1 MNRQNSR
8 TARSLRRFS
17 TLAAA
22 AALSSLGW
30 GAEALGQQV
39 GGVEERFG
47 RATYS
52 IAIVTPPGT
61 AETGPQLSLQYQ
73 SSDGRGH
80 AGSFGFGWRLN
91 GLSAIERNT
100 RRGVP
105 FDYEAGTVCNQSF
118 CYLDDFVLDEYDLVC
133 EDLSCSGRYRTRID
147 NGTRI
152 EYRGELAGWQIQDRN
167 GTRHSYGGSEETR
180 IRNARNGQIASWLLE
195 RVEDVHGNWIEYR
208 YDRSSSPGTAYPAL
222 IEYAQ
227 AGAAANRRVQFL
239 TEPREDRAI
248 DYRSGLR
255 REIDRRIYR
264 IEVYAAGDQLVTA
277 YELEYRQSDGSGRS
291 LLSSFQRVGSDDSTT
306 LPPHRFDYSS
316 RAVSDQAAGVEC
328 EPWYGEVVDGFEE
341 EWSNYHPDPY
351 GYGND
356 LGTPQSPGSWVRSGP
371 VDLNRD
377 GLVDLFYAS
386 GGGAPDARVSMLPG
400 DGDSFGEEWLS
411 WSRGPDGP
419 YQRFAFT
426 RTSSSDHPYWGTEF
440 WVDKATLDID
450 GDGYPDL
457 AASVSDVH
465 AGPRIFGS
473 ERGFLGPETAWTGG
487 LGNVLIRDSSYV
499 YIDDSPFQLARGL
512 MDDFF
517 LSDLYLALFDL
528 NADGRPDQVVS
539 KHAWQ
544 KYAFMDSDSWLVSLN
559 LGRSEDGDSIG
570 FSGTPIEWHDSFG
583 RPISSDRWGAYT
595 VDVNGDGLPDR
606 IESTLEYQE
615 DPPPAH
621 YSYRWRVAYNNGA
634 GFEEPEPEVFFEE
647 RLDGADSYPLR
658 RQHGASTLADFF
670 DLNGD
675 GFPDHVMIGDDDD
688 RGPNGP
694 PEYYWRVRYG
704 TGSGLGPTAI
714 WDGVSGCFGGDCY
727 PLTCTG
733 YEGIW
738 YQLRTRGEY
747 SPQDFAD
754 FNGDGLLDI
763 FFDDDRRIRLN
774 EGPTID
780 LLIAATQ
787 PLGGTTAFEY
797 DYSAR
802 MKNEAGEPANPGL
815 GQVFPIVVQTTTR
828 DGRGVAP
835 ELVTSYHYG
844 EGVYDYDLEH
854 FRGFGE
860 VVRRE
865 HQLDAEGQ
873 IADLVV
879 TSLYRTDAACPGL
892 LRERESASGE
902 TVFSRLIWQFAD
914 LDQPADASESSQ
926 QWHAC
931 LLRYEITETIEG
943 MAEAMRASQVEYYY
957 GYDPHATH
965 YNVTQIR
972 DWGEVER
979 FWDDPLV
986 YLERTGRT
994 RRDNRVTFLEYAL
1007 PDDPDSHVVSRVSR
1021 QTVQAWNSS
1030 RPGGEEHG
1038 FLDMRFSYDELPQGR
1053 VGAGLETR
1061 VERWQTHPGAHPP
1074 LAGEWIPTSSTT
1086 YDEWGNLESIT
1097 GPPTEDDLDGYQS
1110 SIGWDPGYRTFPVER
1125 LAGSDAIAPESHPLI
1140 TTQDY
1145 VSCLEGHEPPPGLG
1159 LACATTDPS
1168 GLTTLFGYD
1177 PLGRVDR
1184 VEHPSGLSEARGYE
1198 IAQPHEPAESH
1209 LTTMKTLASGSTLA
1223 YSTWLDGLGR
1233 SYRTESP
1240 GKQVDATETIRTKR
1254 SYDERGRLATE
1265 SMPHLTTAAPET
1277 VRERSIAYDAL
1288 GRVQSVLGYDG
1299 ETRNLSSYGV
1309 WETIEEV
1316 YFGAPVSVN
1325 RQSRVESSL
1334 DAHGNLVRVADY
1346 EDPVTLATR
1355 FVVTAR
1361 YDPLDRLVAVYDPI
1375 HNDPGLCTRY
1385 EMGQACA
1392 GQRHETWVQ
1401 YDGLG
1406 RRVKLVDAD
1415 SGPWVFAY
1423 DAAGLLKKR
1432 VDGAGRTQEFEYDQ
1446 LQRPRRRRFL
1456 PSGLGAADAS
1466 FEYQDDPALPHFGRL
1481 SAVDAGYTGYAYSY
1495 DEAGRLESRSQRS
1508 AGYVFTDT
1516 FRYDAL
1522 GRITT
1527 RQFPD
1532 GEAFTHVYDG
1542 TRLSAIQGAEF
1553 DILMNAEYD
1562 ALGRTCSLE
1571 IGDTDALPTGTP
1583 AATVERRY
1591 DAVTGRLT
1599 ELQVAGRGDS
1609 SAPSLE
1615 LEVAFDGL
1623 SRLIRQPGSQ
1633 SGSELVERGFSYD
1646 GLGRL
1651 VSASGP
1657 WEQPQGNPDA
1667 VTWTYRYD
1675 PLGNLRTQTSSSQLY
1690 ERTWAYDDPLRPRF
1704 LTRFSDPDTID
1715 VMAADAS
1722 GNLAT
1727 LNGEALRWNAQGR
1740 VFGTAGGH
1748 TGAAYDA
1755 FDRRTLYAPNGLQ
1768 TLLIY
1773 VGSDFEYDLI
1783 LGLATKFFFV
1793 NGERIA
1799 SRATHYTPETAWTM
1813 SWPYRRIVKPMQ
1825 PALLPLLGAW
1835 FLLGILG
1842 ITALGG
1848 GARPARWIAAPGVA
1862 LLSLGLIIFPVRLA
1876 HALLGGGD
1884 GPRWHGGHAQ
1894 GILIYGNDHLGST
1907 RVVIDHRGETV
1918 EVRDY
1923 APFGRT
1929 ISHSGDYALKHR
1941 FTGQAYD
1948 AVSDLF
1954 HLGARMYRADWGRFI
1969 SPDAA
1974 VEGLDSQGLNRY
1986 AYGRNSPLSRI
1997 DPGGRQ
2003 SSPAPGVGTEGSPEA
2018 GASQGSPPAPGA
2030 SGAAGAATGDVAGGR
2045 TDGTGCV
2052 QARQGLQVLGTK
2064 LTAAGAAAAATGT
2077 ALASSPHPVMK
2088 ATGMALVMTGILM
2101 GGLGAMIL
2109 GNLPCC
2115 PTPA

>member
-1 MNRQNSR
+1 MDRQS
-8 TARSLRRFS
+8 ARPAILLRRLS
-17 TLAAA
+17 TLAVAT
-22 AALSSLGW
+22 ALTALGW
-30 GAEALGQQV
+30 SVEASGQQP
-39 GGVEERFG
+39 GGVEERLG

-52 IAIVTPPGT
+52 ISIVTPPGS
-61 AETGPQLSLQYQ
+61 AGTGPRLSLQYE
-73 SSDGRGH
+73 SSDGHGH
-80 AGSFGFGWRLN
+80 AGSFGFGWKLT
-91 GLSAIERNT
+91 GLSVIERNT

-105 FDYEAGTVCNQSF
+105 FDYDAGPVCNQSL
-118 CYLDDFVLDEYDLVC
+118 CYLDDFVLDDQDLVC
-133 EDLSCSGRYRTRID
+133 EDRFCSGRYRTRID
-147 NGTRI
+147 DGTRI
-152 EYRGELAGWQIQDRN
+152 EYRGELAGWEIQDRS

-180 IRNARNGQIASWLLE
+180 IRNARNGQVASWLLE

-208 YDRSSSPGTAYPAL
+208 YDRSSSPGTAYPAS

-227 AGAAANRRVQFL
+227 AGAAANRRVVFL
-239 TEPREDRAI
+239 SEPRQDLAI

-264 IEVYAAGDQLVTA
+264 IEVYAAGNELVTA
-277 YELEYRQSDGSGRS
+277 YRLEYRESDGSGRS
-291 LLSSFQRVGSDDSTT
+291 LLTSVQRVGSDDSTT
-306 LPPHRFDYSS
+306 LPPHRFDYSA
-316 RAVSDQAAGVEC
+316 RAVSEREAGVQC
-328 EPWYGEVVDGFEE
+328 EPWYGEVVEGFEE
-341 EWSNYHPDPY
+341 EWSSFHPDPHGY
-351 GYGND
+351 GYD

-386 GGGAPDARVSMLPG
+386 AGGAPDARVSMLPG
-400 DGDSFGEEWLS
+400 DGSAFGEQWLN
-411 WSRGPDGP
+411 WSRAPDGP

-426 RTSSSDHPYWGTEF
+426 RTSSSNHMYWGTEF
-440 WVDKATLDID
+440 WVDKAVLDID

-457 AASVSDVH
+457 LAAASDVH
-465 AGPRIFGS
+465 AGPRLLGS
-473 ERGFLGPETAWTGG
+473 ERGFLGAETGWTGG
-487 LGNVLIRDSSYV
+487 LGNVLIQDSSYLF
-499 YIDDSPFQLARGL
+499 IDDSPFQLARGL
-512 MDDFF
+512 MDDCF
-517 LSDLYLALFDL
+517 LSDLYLALLDL
-528 NADGRPDQVVS
+528 NADGRPDQIVS

-544 KYAFMDSDSWLVSLN
+544 QYAFFDTDSWLVSLN
-559 LGRSEDGDSIG
+559 QGRSEDGDSID
-570 FSGTPIEWHDSFG
+570 FSTSPIEWQDPFG
-583 RPISSDRWGAYT
+583 RPISSERWGSYT

-615 DPPPAH
+615 NPPPAH

-634 GFEEPEPEVFFEE
+634 GFDEPEPQVFFEE
-647 RLDGADSYPLR
+647 RLDGTDTYPLR

-670 DLNGD
+670 DINGD

-688 RGPNGP
+688 TGPNGP

-704 TGSGLGPTAI
+704 TGSGLAPTAI
-714 WDGVSGCFGGDCY
+714 WDGVSGCFAGDCH
-727 PLTCTG
+727 PLTCFG

-763 FFDDDRRIRLN
+763 FFDDDRHIRLN

-787 PLGGTTAFEY
+787 PFGGTTVFDY
-797 DYSAR
+797 DTSAR

-815 GQVFPIVVQTTTR
+815 GHVLPVVVRTATR
-828 DGRGVAP
+828 DGRGVNP
-835 ELVTSYHYG
+835 EIVTSYHYG
-844 EGVYDYDLEH
+844 EGVYDYELEH
-854 FRGFGE
+854 FRGFGK
-860 VVRRE
+860 VVRTE

-873 IADLVV
+873 SADLIV
-879 TSLYRTDAACPGL
+879 TSGYRTDASCPGL
-892 LRERESASGE
+892 LRERESSSGE
-902 TVFSRLIWQFAD
+902 TVFSRLIWQFAA
-914 LDQPADASESSQ
+914 LDQPVDASESSE

-943 MAEAMRASQVEYYY
+943 MADAMRARQLEYYY

-979 FWDDPLV
+979 FWEDPPV
-986 YLERTGRT
+986 YLERTGKT
-994 RRDNRVTFLEYAL
+994 RGDNRITFFEYAL
-1007 PDDPDSHVVSRVSR
+1007 PDDADSHVVSQVSR
-1021 QTVQAWNSS
+1021 RTVQAWGSS
-1030 RPGGEEHG
+1030 PPGEEEHG
-1038 FLDMRFSYDELPQGR
+1038 FLDLRFSYDELPHGR

-1061 VERWQTHPGAHPP
+1061 VERWQTHPDAHPS
-1074 LAGEWIPTSSTT
+1074 LAGEWIATSTTT
-1086 YDEWGNLESIT
+1086 YDVRGNAESVT
-1097 GPPTEDDLDGYQS
+1097 GPATEDDTDGYQS
-1110 SIGWDPGYRTFPVER
+1110 SIAWDPTYQTFRVQE
-1125 LAGSDAIAPESHPLI
+1125 LAGSDAVPPQSYPLI
-1140 TTQDY
+1140 TTLDY
-1145 VSCLEGHEPPPGLG
+1145 ANCLEGHEPPPGLG

-1184 VEHPSGLSEARGYE
+1184 IEHPSGLSEARGYE
-1198 IAQPHEPAESH
+1198 LAEPDEPAESL
-1209 LTTMKTLASGSTLA
+1209 LTTTKELQNGSTLT
-1223 YSTWLDGLGR
+1223 YSTWVDGLGR
-1233 SYRTESP
+1233 SYRSESP
-1240 GKQVDATETIRTKR
+1240 GKQVEATETIRTTR

-1265 SMPHLTTAAPET
+1265 SMPHFTTATPET
-1277 VRERSIAYDAL
+1277 IRERSFAYDAL
-1288 GRVQSVLGYDG
+1288 GRARSVLGYDG
-1299 ETRNLSSYGV
+1299 ETRSVSRYGV
-1309 WETIEEV
+1309 WESIEEV
-1316 YFGAPVSVN
+1316 YFGAPVADN
-1325 RQSRVESSL
+1325 RGSRVERSL

-1361 YDPLDRLVAVYDPI
+1361 YDTLDRLVGVYDPI
-1375 HNDPGLCTRY
+1375 HNDPGLCSRY
-1385 EMGQACA
+1385 GMGEDCA
-1392 GQRHETWVQ
+1392 TQRHETYVQ

-1415 SGPWVFAY
+1415 SGLWVFSY

-1446 LQRPRRRRFL
+1446 LQRTRRRRFL

-1466 FEYQDDPALPHFGRL
+1466 FEYQDDPDLPHFGRL
-1481 SAVDAGYTGYAYSY
+1481 SAVDAGYTSYAYSY
-1495 DEAGRLESRSQRS
+1495 DEAGRLQSRSQAS

-1516 FRYDAL
+1516 FGYDAL

-1532 GEAFTHVYDG
+1532 GEVFTNVYDG
-1542 TRLSAIQGAEF
+1542 VHLSAIRGADF
-1553 DILMNAEYD
+1553 DILMAAEYD
-1562 ALGRTCSLE
+1562 ALGRTRSLE
-1571 IGDTDALPTGTP
+1571 VGDTDALSTGTP

-1591 DAVTGRLT
+1591 DTITGRLVKLLVTGRD
-1599 ELQVAGRGDS
+1599 DS

-1615 LEVAFDGL
+1615 LDLEFDGL
-1623 SRLIRQPGSQ
+1623 SRLTRQSGSQ
-1633 SGSELVERGFSYD
+1633 SGSELIDRSFSYD

-1651 VSASGP
+1651 VTTTGP
-1657 WEQPQGNPDA
+1657 WEQPQGNAEA
-1667 VTWTYRYD
+1667 VTWTYGYD

-1690 ERTWAYDDPLRPRF
+1690 ERTWTYDDPLRPRF
-1704 LTRFSDPDTID
+1704 LTRFSDPDRID
-1715 VMAADAS
+1715 VMVADAS
-1722 GNLAT
+1722 GKLAT
-1727 LNGEALRWNAQGR
+1727 LNGEVLSWNTQGR

-1783 LGLATKFFFV
+1783 LGQATKFFFV

-1813 SWPYRRIVKPMQ
+1813 SWPYRRFVKPIL
-1825 PALLPLLGAW
+1825 PALLPTLVAW

-1842 ITALGG
+1842 VTALGCG
-1848 GARPARWIAAPGVA
+1848 LRPARWMAAPGVA
-1862 LLSLGLIIFPVRLA
+1862 LLSLGLIVFPGRLA

-1954 HLGARMYRADWGRFI
+1954 HFGARMYRADWGRFI
-1969 SPDAA
+1969 SPDATL
-1974 VEGLDSQGLNRY
+1974 EGLDSQGLNRY

-2003 SSPAPGVGTEGSPEA
+2003 STPAPGVGTEGSPEA
-2018 GASQGSPPAPGA
+2018 GGPQGQTPAPGP
-2030 SGAAGAATGDVAGGR
+2030 SGAAGGAAGDAAGGGGDASVC
-2045 TDGTGCV
+2045 TT
-2052 QARQGLQVLGTK
+2052 ARRSLQVLGTQ

-2088 ATGMALVMTGILM
+2088 AAGMALVMTGILM
-2101 GGLGAMIL
+2101 GGMGAMIL
-2109 GNLPCC
+2109 GNLPHC